1 MIRVLPFFASVA
13 MVAFSAGSALG
24 VTLVGS
30 ELRLRAEL
38 QSTSTSELLT
48 TRFPAS
54 AIVSESAVE
63 FPDAVSLFG
72 SSPFP
77 GFFTVNAAIDA
88 GADYL
93 KIDYAKAGSGV
104 FANTFKNNYVFTFTA
119 PIALQITNVLIDPST
134 TLGLTSDRVTFDG
147 SELSVNVRGL
157 FFNKDSVA
165 RLNLTT
171 VAASE
176 PGADINPEPDID
188 IPASDSAAVPEPS
201 SMLLLGSAALV
212 GTIFKRYTHLRES
225 KR

>member
-1 MIRVLPFFASVA
+1 MIRVLPLFASVA
-13 MVAFSAGSALG
+13 MVTFSASSALG
-24 VTLVGS
+24 VTLTGS
-30 ELRLRAEL
+30 ELRLRAEI
-38 QSTSTSELLT
+38 QRTPTSELLVSA
-48 TRFPAS
+48 FPVS

-63 FPDAVSLFG
+63 FPDSQSLGG
-72 SSPFP
+72 SNDFP
-77 GFFTVNAAIDA
+77 GFFIVNAAIDA

-93 KIDYAKAGSGV
+93 KIDYANAGSGV
-104 FANTFKNNYVFTFTA
+104 FANTLKNNYVFTFTA

-134 TLGLTSDRVTFDG
+134 TLGLTGDRVAFDG
-147 SELSVNVRGL
+147 SELFVNVQGL
-157 FFNKDSVA
+157 SFNPNTFA